1 MDARRQERI
10 QEVQALLDAFCQ
22 AKLSPE
28 IAGYVSSLWDKVG
41 RKRTYAITG
50 GAKEVWASAVVYA
63 IARLNFLFDRNS
75 PAYLPPDD
83 ICAFFGTKKST
94 TANKA
99 AEIERVCRIRIGQE
113 GLCAPDVSD
122 ALTFV
127 KLPNGMVIPKSMARQ
142 MGLIG
147 PAGAGTERT

>member
-28 IAGYVSSLWDKVG
+28 MAGYVRSLWDKVG

-50 GAKEVWASAVVYA
+50 GGKEVWASAVVYL
-63 IARLNFLFDRNS
+63 IARLNFLFDRKS

-83 ICAFFGTKKST
+83 ICSFFGTRKST

-99 AEIERVCRIRIGQE
+99 AEIERTCRIQIGQE
-113 GLCAPDVSD
+113 GLCSPEISD
-122 ALTFV
+122 SLTYV
-127 KLPNGMVIPKSMARQ
+127 RLPNGMVIPKSMARE

-147 PAGAGTERT
+147 PARGASQGT